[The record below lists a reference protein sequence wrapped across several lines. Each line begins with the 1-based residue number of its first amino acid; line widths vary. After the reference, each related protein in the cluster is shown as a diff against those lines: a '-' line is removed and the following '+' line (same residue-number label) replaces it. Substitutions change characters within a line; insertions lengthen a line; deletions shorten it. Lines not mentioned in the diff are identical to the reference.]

1 MQLGSRV
8 KWRSRAADGGDCL
21 LAGNSVQRKRPHRLV
36 SSAMT
41 YYDTTDDP
49 RDLASSDRFDAHVG
63 ALPHACGCG
72 YACGHKSTHRS
83 GGQIR

>member
-1 MQLGSRV
+1 MQLDSRV
-8 KWRSRAADGGDCL
+8 KWRSRAADRDDCL
-21 LAGNSVQRKRPHRLV
+21 LAGNSVQCKRPHRLV
-36 SSAMT
+36 SSVMT

-49 RDLASSDRFDAHVG
+49 RDSASSDCFDAHVG

-72 YACGHKSTHRS
+72 YAYGHKSSHRS